1 VNYSEEIIID
11 DNFDIEHE
19 KLCDILGFSYAAECN
34 FYDDLP
40 DGFSRQDPDKETQF
54 VTYVKSRFLP
64 DKGSDFQQAI
74 HAGEIV
80 VKFGNGYMSKKFSI
94 LC

>member
-1 VNYSEEIIID
+1 VNYSEEIISD

-19 KLCDILGFSYAAECN
+19 KLCDILGFSCGAECN
-34 FYDDLP
+34 FYNELP
-40 DGFSRQDPDKETQF
+40 DGFRQQNADKETPF
-54 VTYVKSRFLP
+54 MTYVKAKFLP

-74 HAGEIV
+74 HAGEMA